1 LQSYKTL
8 CNIFSTAIPPGLKE
22 KKMTIEQAQKVLQ
35 DLLAKGVPS
44 HEALQYAANQAA
56 SKRLSYWDAKQ
67 MLLFLQFGI

>member
-1 LQSYKTL
+1 
-8 CNIFSTAIPPGLKE
+8 
-22 KKMTIEQAQKVLQ
+22 MTIEQAQKVLQ